1 MPDENKKEIVNILSE
16 NNIPLIED
24 DVYGDLYFGS
34 TALNAVNLL
43 IRMEMYCI
51 AVLFQ
56 NTGSGISCRLDCSGK
71 I

>member
-1 MPDENKKEIVNILSE
+1 VNILSE

-34 TALNAVNLL
+34 SARNAVNLL

-51 AVLFQ
+51 AAPFPKHWLR
-56 NTGSGISCRLDCSGK
+56 GIV
-71 I
+71 